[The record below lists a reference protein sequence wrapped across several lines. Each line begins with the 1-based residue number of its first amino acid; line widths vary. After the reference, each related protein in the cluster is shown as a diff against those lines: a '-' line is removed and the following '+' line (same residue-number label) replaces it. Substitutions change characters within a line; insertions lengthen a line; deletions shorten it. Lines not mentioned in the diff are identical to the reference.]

1 MNPCLVCCVR
11 CTKWIPVLF
20 LMSILSWAYYA
31 YIVELCVYNVGE
43 LAKKVIYIF
52 LFHVFLLMFLW
63 AYGMTVFTKPARPTD
78 EFYLN
83 QTDIYQLE
91 IAQNDTATKM
101 IIEKKAKQLPI
112 LTRTNTLQARYCD
125 KCKCIKPDRAHH
137 CGTCHQCVLKMDH
150 HCPWVNNCV
159 GHSNYKFFILF
170 LSYAF
175 LLCMYIACTSF
186 EYFVEFW
193 NEIQNFKPGRFH
205 LLFLFFVSI
214 MFAISV
220 FSLLAYHIY
229 LVARNCTTLESF
241 RAPIFHATGQP
252 DQNGFNVRIRDN
264 FQQVFGTNLLLAVLP
279 IKSNTNNGIVY
290 TESDWQKSER
300 EAECRTSPPNQSS
313 DALLSNDRFQSVN
326 ENGIVMDRS

>member
-20 LMSILSWAYYA
+20 LMCILSWAYYA
-31 YIVELCVYNVGE
+31 YIVELCVYNVSE
-43 LAKKVIYIF
+43 LAKKSTILWTKNILLILDLNIYILFSMPLVIYIF
-52 LFHVFLLMFLW
+52 IFHVFLLMFLW
-63 AYGMTVFTKPARPTD
+63 SYGMTVFTKPAKPTD
-78 EFYLN
+78 EVCIFLFNWFVLFLIFLLKFYLE

-137 CGTCHQCVLKMDH
+137 CGTCQQCKNQKICKWYNLKVLKDSSLTIGVLKMDH

-170 LSYAF
+170 LAYAF

-193 NEIQNFKPGRFH
+193 N
-205 LLFLFFVSI
+205 
-214 MFAISV
+214 
-220 FSLLAYHIY
+220 
-229 LVARNCTTLESF
+229 
-241 RAPIFHATGQP
+241 
-252 DQNGFNVRIRDN
+252 VRI
-264 FQQVFGTNLLLAVLP
+264 FVLV
-279 IKSNTNNGIVY
+279 I
-290 TESDWQKSER
+290 
-300 EAECRTSPPNQSS
+300 
-313 DALLSNDRFQSVN
+313 
-326 ENGIVMDRS
+326 